1 MRLTGLSL
9 PAVSILLLCSAAAAG
24 AAVRHARAAGL
35 PDLPSPPRA
44 PVARGT
50 SPSRPAAPPRPAQP
64 RAQPRRPPPAPASDG
79 FTSAE
84 VDAWERRLADDPGT
98 RRALRRIG
106 RYAPLIRHALSDH
119 TVPEEFLYL
128 PLIESEYLASA
139 TSRVG
144 AAGMWQ
150 FMPATA
156 RSYGLEVS
164 TWVDE
169 RRDPIRSTL
178 AAARHLRDL
187 HRELGSWD
195 LAAAAY
201 NCGSPRVRR
210 AIAGA
215 QTDRSFWANRS
226 QLPPETRSYVPKLL
240 AAVRL
245 GRMWEYQEQHPS
257 APLRFREVLVAGGV
271 PLEAVAAAY
280 GVAPDSVLKLNPQ
293 LVRGTTP
300 PDRRWPVRI
309 PVAHP

>member
-1 MRLTGLSL
+1 MRLTSLSL
-9 PAVSILLLCSAAAAG
+9 PAVSILLFCSAAAAG
-24 AAVRHARAAGL
+24 AAVRHARGASL

-50 SPSRPAAPPRPAQP
+50 SPSRPAADPRHAAP
-64 RAQPRRPPPAPASDG
+64 RSQPRRPPSAPASAG
-79 FTSAE
+79 FTGGE
-84 VDAWERRLADDPGT
+84 VDAWERRLGDNPAT
-98 RRALRRIG
+98 KRALRRIG
-106 RYAPLIRHALSDH
+106 LYAPLIRHALSVH
-119 TVPEEFLYL
+119 MVPEEFLYL

-144 AAGMWQ
+144 AAGIWQ

-178 AAARHLRDL
+178 AASRHLRDL

-215 QTDRSFWANRS
+215 RSDRSFWANRS
-226 QLPPETRSYVPKLL
+226 RLPPETRSYVPKLL

-245 GRMWEYQEQHPS
+245 GRMWEYQDQHQSP
-257 APLRFREVLVAGGV
+257 PLQFREVLVEGGV
-271 PLEAVAAAY
+271 PLAAVAAAY
-280 GVAPDSVLKLNPQ
+280 GVAPDSVLDLNPQ
-293 LVRGTTP
+293 LVRATTP
-300 PDRRWPVRI
+300 PHRRWPVRI